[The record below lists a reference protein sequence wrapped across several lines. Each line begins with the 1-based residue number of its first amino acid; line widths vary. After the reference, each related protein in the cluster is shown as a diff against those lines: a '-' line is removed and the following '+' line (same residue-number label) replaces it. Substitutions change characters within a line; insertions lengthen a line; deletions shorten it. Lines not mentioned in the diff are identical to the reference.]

1 MCVCVCY
8 IRTVVAVVNGNV
20 RRDKKRWTTMMWSR
34 PNVRAALPRVS
45 AAGTHSLFYFIL
57 FYFKRSTLHAITR
70 KGSSQKAPFF
80 PRKLSAYVFAMSI
93 GEPGW
98 GAAAFDVGLGAI
110 TGGPPGLTMV
120 GGIAGLTKRSDV
132 RLLDGAT
139 TCPCFSKQAFANEWI
154 IVLCDDASNARY

>member
-1 MCVCVCY
+1 M
-8 IRTVVAVVNGNV
+8 
-20 RRDKKRWTTMMWSR
+20 
-34 PNVRAALPRVS
+34 RAALPRIS
-45 AAGTHSLFYFIL
+45 AAGTHSLKEKKNFF
-57 FYFKRSTLHAITR
+57 FREVPCARLHEGEGLR
-70 KGSSQKAPFF
+70 KEPLLP
-80 PRKLSAYVFAMSI
+80 PRRLSAYVFAMSI

-139 TCPCFSKQAFANEWI
+139 MCPYFNEQFT
-154 IVLCDDASNARY
+154 NENK